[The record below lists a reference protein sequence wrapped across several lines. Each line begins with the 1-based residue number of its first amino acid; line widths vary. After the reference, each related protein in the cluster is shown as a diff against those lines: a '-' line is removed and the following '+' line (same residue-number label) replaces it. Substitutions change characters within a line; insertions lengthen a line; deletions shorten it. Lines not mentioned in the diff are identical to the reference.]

1 MSPLDNQIR
10 PIDHA
15 RAARVVLGLLD
26 GKPDML
32 NRSLSDA
39 NADNA
44 VHLLIGALAGGL
56 GELLVQTV
64 GAQNARATMH
74 RVIVEAQASG
84 DRAE

>member
-1 MSPLDNQIR
+1 MSPLNNQIR

-26 GKPDML
+26 GELDML

-39 NADNA
+39 AAENA

-64 GAQNARATMH
+64 GERNARATMH
-74 RVIVEAQASG
+74 RVVVEAQASG

>member
-1 MSPLDNQIR
+1 MSPLNNQIR

-26 GKPDML
+26 GELDML

-39 NADNA
+39 AADNE

-64 GAQNARATMH
+64 GERNARATMH
-74 RVIVEAQASG
+74 RVIVEAQANG
-84 DRAE
+84 GRAE